1 MLENINPLV
10 AFGVLLA
17 VVVGAKFMAFR
28 ASHSKPQPLGDSF
41 GKFLAMIGEEGLSGV
56 FGDVMRLAFNG
67 DLAGAASKAESTLET
82 LATPESKTAA
92 MSDVFNRQLE
102 KRLQDP
108 EQRAKI
114 AAKVD
119 QYK

>member
-17 VVVGAKFMAFR
+17 VVVGAKFMAYR
-28 ASHSKPQPLGDSF
+28 ASAKAPQPLGDSF
-41 GKFLAMIGEEGLSGV
+41 GKFLSMIGEEGLSGLL
-56 FGDVMRLAFNG
+56 GDVMRLSFNG

-82 LATPESKTAA
+82 LSTPEAKTAA
-92 MSDVFNRQLE
+92 MSEVFNRQLE

-114 AAKVD
+114 VAKVE